1 VLFPPPPSPTAR
13 RCRIRASYL
22 YTWAHINPILHLPWL
37 THFCSPLPYP
47 SIRPISSP
55 LLSCPPDCL
64 SSYRLNAFGFST
76 AGPLNMPLVLDL
88 PPPPSSTKRQFSSHT
103 QNQNQFQNQVQGLN
117 SRAKVI
123 SDLDNF
129 LEFGQQTHTQAHTP
143 SRVGSAVK
151 GSGSGPGSAH
161 HTQSAVGDTGG
172 PARKAKS
179 AGTPKK
185 RAVSRS
191 KAVNSNSNNN
201 GTNNVTSGHGH
212 SGSNNFNNTNHTG
225 VNTHNNHT
233 NSSSSDHQSSR
244 PLSAHR
250 PRAQSV
256 GHNLESRGLGD
267 GSGTRGERKQASQL
281 HQEKHFTPTRGQ
293 AQTGFITHT
302 PIAHIH
308 TSTMPSPSSRYEE
321 QLRNSLE
328 SLVFESIS
336 SVEQESARARPPA
349 PHMRGSPQRPR
360 SAPSPV
366 SGSPMSLRGK
376 GGNGGLGLGLGL
388 DGTSNG
394 KERGGGIAA
403 LGRGESNRRVSPRS
417 HSTDRVRHDAGRDGQ
432 GQGLGTRAAFSDA
445 PIYLPQR
452 ISGRPPMTPS
462 HAHTPM
468 APRAAPHSTMKS
480 TGNRPVSHSSVPSYA
495 RA

>member
-1 VLFPPPPSPTAR
+1 MRSV
-13 RCRIRASYL
+13 C
-22 YTWAHINPILHLPWL
+22 
-37 THFCSPLPYP
+37 
-47 SIRPISSP
+47 
-55 LLSCPPDCL
+55 
-64 SSYRLNAFGFST
+64 
-76 AGPLNMPLVLDL
+76 
-88 PPPPSSTKRQFSSHT
+88 
-103 QNQNQFQNQVQGLN
+103 
-117 SRAKVI
+117 
-123 SDLDNF
+123 
-129 LEFGQQTHTQAHTP
+129 
-143 SRVGSAVK
+143 
-151 GSGSGPGSAH
+151 
-161 HTQSAVGDTGG
+161 DTGG

-179 AGTPKK
+179 TGTPKK
-185 RAVSRS
+185 RSVSRS
-191 KAVNSNSNNN
+191 KAANSNNN
-201 GTNNVTSGHGH
+201 NGTINVTTGHGH
-212 SGSNNFNNTNHTG
+212 SGSSSFGNANHTG
-225 VNTHNNHT
+225 VNTHNIHT
-233 NSSSSDHQSSR
+233 NNSSSDHQSSR

-250 PRAQSV
+250 PRAQSA

-267 GSGTRGERKQASQL
+267 GSGTRGERKQTSQVL

-293 AQTGFITHT
+293 GQGQGQTGLITHT

-308 TSTMPSPSSRYEE
+308 TSVMPSPSSRYEE

-336 SVEQESARARPPA
+336 SVEQETVRVRPPA

-376 GGNGGLGLGLGL
+376 GANAGLGLGL
-388 DGTSNG
+388 DGTTSG

-417 HSTDRVRHDAGRDGQ
+417 HSTDRVRHDTGRD
-432 GQGLGTRAAFSDA
+432 GQGLGTRPAFTDT

-462 HAHTPM
+462 HAHTPL
-468 APRAAPHSTMKS
+468 APRAAPHSTLKS
-480 TGNRPVSHSSVPSYA
+480 ASNRPLSHSSVPSYA